1 MKKYFNKTILFLILI
16 LLLAAFLR
24 LYRIS
29 SHMGFLGDEGRDVLV
44 AKDILSG
51 QFTLLGPRSSAGDF
65 YMGPFYY
72 YLITPFL
79 LLFNYDPV
87 GPAIMVALF
96 GVATVLLVYIVG
108 KNFFGRLTGLFAA
121 ALYAVSTLVL
131 AYSHSSW
138 NPDVLPFFSL
148 LLIYT
153 VFNVVTKSKP
163 WKHFLLIGI
172 LLGICLQ
179 LHYLSLFL
187 AVIIFIYIFLT
198 HLMQFCHSERGTS
211 RGISH
216 HRADKTDLWY
226 EIPPLSGYAG
236 SVGMTTVIPLFKNY
250 LGILLGAVISL
261 SPFILFELRHNFLN
275 TKGILTFLFGNTVSY
290 STNANFFETSVQ
302 VFFRIFARLVFDF
315 PAPDKAVQFSS
326 LQLIIWGSLA
336 MILAI
341 FSIFIM
347 FKRSKKP
354 VSLILGLWLFISVFL
369 FGFYKKEIY
378 DYLFTFIFPLPF
390 LLIGNLLSYIFYL
403 TPPNLPLSGK
413 GYRFL
418 PLIRGSQRGFQ
429 ILSFLIFS
437 AIFATNLLNNPFRY
451 EPNNQRD
458 QAKGIAQFVISKTD
472 NKPYNFALLSK
483 SNSDYAY
490 RYYLEILGSPPVYLE
505 NLEKDP
511 MRVSATGQLLIVCE
525 DIYCN
530 PIGNPLH
537 DVAAFGQAEIVGVW
551 DVSVVK
557 VYKLVQYKEGAT
569 KDMNNIQT
577 NNSSEVSVEEVKK
590 AIDLQE
596 NIILLDVRTLQEY
609 EKGHIDSSTLLPFDT
624 VSGKVTAIIP
634 DKTQKTYVYCLS
646 GSRSAQAV
654 KTMVDL
660 GYTNV
665 Y

>member
-1 MKKYFNKTILFLILI
+1 MLLFNFELCFCILNFLMKKYFNKTILFLILI

-187 AVIIFIYIFLT
+187 AVIITVYIFII
-198 HLMQFCHSERGTS
+198 QWQKNKKIIF
-211 RGISH
+211 
-216 HRADKTDLWY
+216 
-226 EIPPLSGYAG
+226 
-236 SVGMTTVIPLFKNY
+236 VPLFKNY

-390 LLIGNLLSYIFYL
+390 LLVGNLLAYIYNFSKRRIL
-403 TPPNLPLSGK
+403 FMFLSL
-413 GYRFL
+413 F
-418 PLIRGSQRGFQ
+418 IFFI
-429 ILSFLIFS
+429 ILSI
-437 AIFATNLLNNPFRY
+437 NLLNNPFRY

-458 QAKGIAQFVISKTD
+458 QAKGIAKFIISKTD

-483 SNSDYAY
+483 GNSDYAY

-537 DVAAFGQAEIVGVW
+537 DVAAFGQAEIAGVW

-577 NNSSEVSVEEVKK
+577 NNSSDVSVEEVKK
-590 AIDLQE
+590 ALDLRE
-596 NIILLDVRTLQEY
+596 NFTLLDVRTPEEY
-609 EKGHIDSSTLLPFDT
+609 KKGHIAESILLPFDT

-634 DKTQKTYVYCLS
+634 DKMQKTYVYCLS

-665 Y
+665 YTMSHGLLAWRAKQYPLQTK